1 RKELADIIRAYK
13 EDHDAK
19 IIPTPSGY
27 ETIKI
32 DQKDKGKAQEIPE
45 EHPKTDM
52 EHQWEAANKYV
63 DWNEEDLDHIVRALP
78 TRSDIKELQYSGAR
92 FSRGAIARLEQ
103 RLQSHLFSLLDHYDE
118 AQLPDDAD
126 PDYFE

>member
-1 RKELADIIRAYK
+1 MLSDHKLADIIRAYK

-27 ETIKI
+27 ETMKI

-63 DWNEEDLDHIVRALP
+63 DWNEEDLDHIC
-78 TRSDIKELQYSGAR
+78 SKIDS
-92 FSRGAIARLEQ
+92 F
-103 RLQSHLFSLLDHYDE
+103 
-118 AQLPDDAD
+118 
-126 PDYFE
+126 